1 MDNKIIELF
10 YIIEFIIILL
20 RLFIWSYII
29 LYRAIILLGLFLF
42 IFDS

>member
-1 MDNKIIELF
+1 MDNKIIVLF
-10 YIIEFIIILL
+10 CIIEFIIILL